1 MGTPPPDAMGHDAT
15 GPLGARSLS
24 GGAAPA
30 TVGGQTRHRGRL
42 RPRPLTSSRSS
53 SGVAGALSV
62 LSVLQDVSDKVSEST
77 DSSSNPKNVS
87 TTCFCEGKGRSSGTD
102 QVAGSPGPAGQGRGP
117 TTRLWAPGP
126 PEGVGGAGGGGGRGA
141 ASRGPG
147 PVAPGSGAADLM
159 EVTSPRAPA
168 PFSSEGTWT
177 APSL

>member
-102 QVAGSPGPAGQGRGP
+102 QVAGSPCR
-117 TTRLWAPGP
+117 PGP
-126 PEGVGGAGGGGGRGA
+126 RAYDAPLGPRPPGGGQWAGGGGGRGA

-147 PVAPGSGAADLM
+147 PVAPASGAADLM
-159 EVTSPRAPA
+159 EVTLPRAPA

>member
-1 MGTPPPDAMGHDAT
+1 M
-15 GPLGARSLS
+15 
-24 GGAAPA
+24 
-30 TVGGQTRHRGRL
+30 
-42 RPRPLTSSRSS
+42 PRPLTSSRSS

-126 PEGVGGAGGGGGRGA
+126 PEGVGGLEEEAGGG
-141 ASRGPG
+141 
-147 PVAPGSGAADLM
+147 L
-159 EVTSPRAPA
+159 PA
-168 PFSSEGTWT
+168 EGLARWLQAQVLLT
-177 APSL
+177 